1 MQGAVERI
9 VRAPVVD
16 DGRGPVDLQQ
26 IARPDRFRQPHNIV
40 IVGKEMMIELL
51 QRPLPACPPLETG
64 RQSTQFRP
72 ILEDMHL
79 RIARARQLIG
89 RGKPSDPAANDA
101 DPNCS
106 LSLRTHQRS
115 ALS

>member
-1 MQGAVERI
+1 M
-9 VRAPVVD
+9 VD

-51 QRPLPACPPLETG
+51 QRPLPACPPLETCC
-64 RQSTQFRP
+64 QSTQFRP

-89 RGKPSDPAANDA
+89 RGEPSDPAANDA
-101 DPNCS
+101 GPNCS
-106 LSLRTHQRS
+106 LFLRTHQRS